1 MLRHRWFRQAAL
13 GYFGHMWEL
22 YTFWAFVPLLLA
34 THARLHPGQSGYG
47 RGWAFGLIAA
57 GAPACVLGGYLARRW
72 GSLPTARL
80 SLAISGSCCVLSP
93 WLLAL
98 PRPAF
103 VGGVLVWGMAVVADS
118 PQFSTL
124 VARRAPAGA
133 TGTALTLVTCG
144 GFALTVVSL
153 QAFAVAQAW
162 LPPPWVFWVLVPG
175 PLLGLLATWGR
186 PEAVACPRNFA

>member
-1 MLRHRWFRQAAL
+1 
-13 GYFGHMWEL
+13 MWEL

-124 VARRAPAGA
+124 VARPGRGHGHGAHVGYLRRLCAHRCELAGVCGGAGLAAAALGVLGAGTGAAVGTARHLGPAG
-133 TGTALTLVTCG
+133 GS
-144 GFALTVVSL
+144 SL
-153 QAFAVAQAW
+153 PAQFC
-162 LPPPWVFWVLVPG
+162 LILQP
-175 PLLGLLATWGR
+175 
-186 PEAVACPRNFA
+186 